1 MFVSLSPAQCL
12 QTNSEDGLPFFQGYS
27 GDTGRPNRRIQHQH
41 QAIITSYK
49 FNCCGNVTA
58 WGVDLNPEEE
68 LARFT
73 FDFQVW
79 RPSPTVNEDGCY
91 SLVNNFITRSIS
103 LTTSPAVSHV
113 ARVTPSP
120 EYQLQFQPGDV
131 LGFYVESHGT
141 GSNNDNGVVL
151 LDNGKHNSELVWF
164 ARIAEPSQSAGS
176 CPYPVG
182 TNGELITSTN
192 AAPVISISVTS
203 YSCAKSSASA
213 ISSVQLPPQQ
223 TPIIPIPTTPATPNT
238 DSLIAGVVV
247 AVIIVCIA
255 TMIVI
260 VMLAIAF
267 TVKRH
272 NAVKKRLDFTTNADS
287 LALANQ
293 VYGKLSYCN

>member
-12 QTNSEDGLPFFQGYS
+12 QTNSKNGLPFFQGYS
-27 GDTGRPNRRIQHQH
+27 GATGEPDRRIQHQH

-49 FNCCGNVTA
+49 FNCCGNITA

-68 LARFT
+68 SARFT

-91 SLVNNFITRSIS
+91 SLVNNFTVRSTS
-103 LTTSPAVSHV
+103 LAIIPAVSHV
-113 ARVTPSP
+113 ARVTPPPKS
-120 EYQLQFQPGDV
+120 QLQFQPGDV

-141 GSNNDNGVVL
+141 TSNNDNGVVL
-151 LDNGKHNSELVWF
+151 LGNRSHTSESVWF
-164 ARIAEPSQSAGS
+164 ASIAQPSQSAGS

-182 TNGELITSTN
+182 ANGELTSLTN

-203 YSCAKSSASA
+203 YSCAE
-213 ISSVQLPPQQ
+213 PQQ
-223 TPIIPIPTTPATPNT
+223 TPSPTTPATPNT

-255 TMIVI
+255 IMIVI
-260 VMLAIAF
+260 AILAIVF

-272 NAVKKRLDFTTNADS
+272 NAVTKRLHFTTNDS

-293 VYGKLSYCN
+293 VYSKLSIVITNL

>member
-1 MFVSLSPAQCL
+1 M
-12 QTNSEDGLPFFQGYS
+12 
-27 GDTGRPNRRIQHQH
+27 
-41 QAIITSYK
+41 
-49 FNCCGNVTA
+49 
-58 WGVDLNPEEE
+58 DLNPEEE
-68 LARFT
+68 SARFT

-113 ARVTPSP
+113 ARVTPPP

-141 GSNNDNGVVL
+141 GSDNDNGVVL
-151 LDNGKHNSELVWF
+151 LGNGSHTSELVWF
-164 ARIAEPSQSAGS
+164 TRIAQPSQSADS

-182 TNGELITSTN
+182 TNGVLKLSTN

-203 YSCAKSSASA
+203 YSCAESSASV
-213 ISSVQLPPQQ
+213 IHTTSTVQLPPQQ
-223 TPIIPIPTTPATPNT
+223 TPTIPIPTTPATPNA
-238 DSLIAGVVV
+238 DGLIAGVVV

-255 TMIVI
+255 MMIVI
-260 VMLAIAF
+260 AILAIAF

-272 NAVKKRLDFTTNADS
+272 NAVKKRLNFTTNADS